1 MKIALTKLSTKDLAT
16 LSQRIL
22 SNAQSGKYTIV
33 DNHPLTL
40 ALQNSYTEYD
50 KVYAKQSYSRKGK
63 DVATA
68 DHERDVAYTNLKAF
82 LNGYRK
88 LSSAP
93 NYQAAEDLYNVLKK
107 YGLALDRLSYSSQTA
122 QMKKLIEEL
131 ETPENMQKIGLL
143 SINAA
148 FTEMKTKHED
158 FETLFA
164 DQAEANADLRQMT
177 SASAIRKDLEK
188 NLKAYISLLTVM
200 KGVSGWELLYSDTNE
215 LVKAAKN
222 SSLQKT
228 NSEGKTGTSGNQ
240 P

>member
-16 LSQRIL
+16 LAQRII
-22 SNAQSGKYTIV
+22 SNITSGKYPVIS
-33 DNHPLTL
+33 NHPLT
-40 ALQNSYTEYD
+40 ATLQASYTEYD
-50 KVYAKQSYSRKGK
+50 LVYTKQIYSGKGK

-68 DHERDVAYTNLKAF
+68 DQERDVAYTNLKAF

-93 NYQAAEDLYNVLKK
+93 NYQSAADLYSVFKT
-107 YGLALDRLSYSSQTA
+107 YGLNLDRLSYSSQTA

-131 ETPENMQKIGLL
+131 ETPENLQKIALL
-143 SINAA
+143 SLHPA

-158 FETLFA
+158 FEAMFA
-164 DQAEANADLRQMT
+164 DQAEANADLRNQS

-188 NLKAYISLLTVM
+188 NLKAYLNLLTVM
-200 KGVSGWELLYSDTNE
+200 KEVPDWELLYTDTNE

-222 SSLQKT
+222 SEVKKKD
-228 NSEGKTGTSGNQ
+228 EK
-240 P
+240 PV

>member
-16 LSQRIL
+16 LDQRIIT
-22 SNAQSGKYTIV
+22 NIQSGKYPVIS
-33 DNHPLTL
+33 NHPLTA
-40 ALQNSYTEYD
+40 ALQTSYTEYD
-50 KVYAKQSYSRKGK
+50 QVYTKQIYSGKGK

-93 NYQAAEDLYNVLKK
+93 NYQLAEELYGIFKTF
-107 YGLALDRLSYSSQTA
+107 GLNLDRLSYSSQTA

-131 ETPENMQKIGLL
+131 ETPENTQKITAL
-143 SINAA
+143 SLTAA
-148 FTEMKTKHED
+148 FADMKARHEN
-158 FETLFA
+158 FELLFA

-188 NLKAYISLLTVM
+188 NLKTYLGLLTAM
-200 KGVSGWELLYSDTNE
+200 KDVPGWQLLYSDTNE
-215 LVKAAKN
+215 LVKAAR
-222 SSLQKT
+222 
-228 NSEGKTGTSGNQ
+228 NSEVKKGEKPS
-240 P
+240 

>member
-16 LSQRIL
+16 LAQRII
-22 SNAQSGKYTIV
+22 SNLQSGKYPVIS
-33 DNHPLTL
+33 NHPLTVT
-40 ALQNSYTEYD
+40 LQTSYTEYD
-50 KVYAKQSYSRKGK
+50 QVYTKQIYSGKGK

-88 LSSAP
+88 LSTAP
-93 NYQAAEDLYNVLKK
+93 NYQSAEDLYGVFKTF
-107 YGLALDRLSYSSQTA
+107 GLNLDRLSYSSQTA

-131 ETPENMQKIGLL
+131 ETQDNLQKIGLL
-143 SINAA
+143 SLTPA

-158 FETLFA
+158 FEVMFA

-188 NLKAYISLLTVM
+188 NLKAYLNLLTVM
-200 KGVSGWELLYSDTNE
+200 KEVPGWELLYSDTNE

-222 SSLQKT
+222 SEVQK
-228 NSEGKTGTSGNQ
+228 
-240 P
+240 